1 MVNIKIRLS
10 TFFVVK
16 DGEALYS
23 KQKQDLELTVA
34 QIHQLLIGKSR
45 LKLKKAEKTNRPVR
59 YKLNQIPYK
68 YTLEMTNR
76 FKGLNLVNRVPE
88 ELWTEVHNIVQE
100 ILNKTIPKKKKC
112 KKAKWLSEEALQ
124 IATTKKRSEN
134 QGRKRKVYLTEC
146 RVPENSKER
155 QEGLLQ

>member
-1 MVNIKIRLS
+1 MVIATHFFKNTRDDFTHDHHQMVNIKIRLS

-100 ILNKTIPKKKKC
+100 AVNKTIPKKKRR
-112 KKAKWLSEEALQ
+112 KKAKWLSEEA
-124 IATTKKRSEN
+124 
-134 QGRKRKVYLTEC
+134 
-146 RVPENSKER
+146 
-155 QEGLLQ
+155 